1 MKDLLNL
8 VHPVRGISPVSVAD
22 NTAVVG
28 AIVDRQGFE
37 SLTFLI
43 AMGSIADADATF
55 AVSLEHGNA
64 ADLSDTAAVTSAD
77 LVGTRALAGF
87 TFADDNETR
96 KVGYVGAKRYT
107 RLTITPTGNA
117 AAALVSAIALLGHPA
132 QVPTANPPV

>member
-8 VHPVRGISPVSVAD
+8 VHPVRAIAPVSVAD
-22 NTAVVG
+22 NTAQVS
-28 AIVDRQGFE
+28 AIIDRQGFN

-43 AMGSIADADATF
+43 ALGAIADADATF
-55 AVSLEHGNA
+55 AVKIEHGSQ
-64 ADLSDTAAVTSAD
+64 ADLSDAADVVAKDLLGTAA
-77 LVGTRALAGF
+77 LAAF

-96 KVGYVGAKRYT
+96 KIGYTGGLRYT

-117 AAALVSAIALLGHPA
+117 AAALVSVIALLGHPA